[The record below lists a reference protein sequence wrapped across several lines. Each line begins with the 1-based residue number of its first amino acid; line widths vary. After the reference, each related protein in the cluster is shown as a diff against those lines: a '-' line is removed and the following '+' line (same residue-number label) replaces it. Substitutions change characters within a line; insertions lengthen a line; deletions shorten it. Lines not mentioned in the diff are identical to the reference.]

1 MEGTFFLV
9 DGTALAYRS
18 HFAFI
23 NNPLTNARGEQTS
36 ATFGYVRALLQ
47 LLEEEQPACIAVA
60 FDVSRET
67 FRKKMYPHYK
77 ATREK
82 APDELKH
89 QFGWIKEITQALGIE
104 VLEKEGF
111 EADDLI
117 GTAAKRATD
126 EGMEVCIV
134 SGDKDMMQLVGD
146 GVRIVDPQ
154 KRVEIDAEGV
164 KEKFGVE
171 PDRVVDV
178 LGLTG
183 DTSDNVPG
191 VPLIGPKKAAS
202 LIQKFGSLEE
212 VLARAPEQKASKTTQ
227 NLVEFADQA
236 RLSKDLVT
244 IRTDVPM
251 ELRFGGVGER
261 DLESL
266 ARLFEELDFNQLYD
280 EVVSEG
286 GAAAPTE
293 NYSIAADLK
302 GLVKELENAGTW
314 VFDTETTGLDPYT
327 AEMVGIAFS
336 WQSGRAIYVPWSEE
350 AARLLGPPL
359 EDPALGK
366 CAQNIK
372 YDAQVLRT
380 NGIEVRNLAFD
391 TMIASYLLEPGRG
404 IHNLDAMAL
413 RHLGIKKTPTA
424 ELIGKG
430 KNQISMAEVEV
441 ERVAVYAAEDAD
453 CTWRLKEIFEVRLE
467 EEGLT
472 KLFIEV
478 EMPLVPVLMDMERAG
493 VRLDSSYLEGMSKEL
508 EEIAHRVVVE
518 IHDLAGEVFNVNS
531 PKQLGPILFDKLEI
545 HKGMKKRPRRTRTGG
560 Y

>member
-178 LGLTG
+178 LGLMG

-266 ARLFEELDFNQLYD
+266 ARLFEELDFNQL
-280 EVVSEG
+280 
-286 GAAAPTE
+286 
-293 NYSIAADLK
+293 
-302 GLVKELENAGTW
+302 
-314 VFDTETTGLDPYT
+314 
-327 AEMVGIAFS
+327 
-336 WQSGRAIYVPWSEE
+336 
-350 AARLLGPPL
+350 
-359 EDPALGK
+359 
-366 CAQNIK
+366 
-372 YDAQVLRT
+372 
-380 NGIEVRNLAFD
+380 
-391 TMIASYLLEPGRG
+391 
-404 IHNLDAMAL
+404 
-413 RHLGIKKTPTA
+413 
-424 ELIGKG
+424 
-430 KNQISMAEVEV
+430 
-441 ERVAVYAAEDAD
+441 
-453 CTWRLKEIFEVRLE
+453 
-467 EEGLT
+467 
-472 KLFIEV
+472 
-478 EMPLVPVLMDMERAG
+478 
-493 VRLDSSYLEGMSKEL
+493 
-508 EEIAHRVVVE
+508 
-518 IHDLAGEVFNVNS
+518 
-531 PKQLGPILFDKLEI
+531 
-545 HKGMKKRPRRTRTGG
+545 
-560 Y
+560 